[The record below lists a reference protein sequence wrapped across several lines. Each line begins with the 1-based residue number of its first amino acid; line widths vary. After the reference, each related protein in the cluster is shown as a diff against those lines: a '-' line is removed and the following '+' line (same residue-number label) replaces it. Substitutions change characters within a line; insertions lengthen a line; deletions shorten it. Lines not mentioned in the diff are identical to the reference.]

1 MRRTILEGR
10 WLVLR
15 RSVGLAGL
23 LACVLGLGPT
33 ADGAPEPSAPAST
46 PASAAIEALPDRH
59 REFLRSVEVLI
70 TPKEQEIFL
79 GLRETYQRDAFIRR
93 FWKVRDPYPRTE
105 QNELQERWE
114 SHVRQARQQLGE
126 ITSDRALTL
135 IFFGEPSRKVPLM
148 CTALREPLD
157 LWFYDQGAE
166 PIREAFAVVFRGRNE
181 RARRWRPIDGVA
193 ELVDVSRAL
202 GRSDEELVRLLAEE
216 CGRADDLFS
225 AIGQAIDVGQLRERG
240 LWPTPAD
247 EWALAFAARTT
258 DLREGAEKL
267 DAALELTYPGR
278 NQSRTVV
285 QGYLKVPRGQLAPTK
300 LGDHD
305 FYNLIVDGEVLR
317 QGELFE
323 SFRYRFDFPAA
334 GAPDEVPLIV
344 QRYLR
349 PGPYRLIL
357 RVEDAASARMSRSEL
372 ELDVPRWDPSL
383 APPAAGSP
391 AADSQAE
398 AAKPDA
404 AQTAARSALVA
415 AADEAVLQE
424 ANASLSSGD
433 QSIKIAPLREGLQL
447 GKVRVEARTR
457 GEGIAKV
464 AFELDGRR
472 VMSKSAPPYSVEV
485 DLGAKPR
492 LHRLKV
498 LALGAAGEKLA
509 EDQTLLNAG
518 PHRFAVR
525 LIEPQLGKRYEK
537 SLRVHAEVEL
547 PEGEQLDRLEI
558 FLEETRVATLYQ
570 PPFEQPLLL
579 DRPGALSYVRAVAYL
594 ADGNTAE
601 DVSFVNAP
609 DFVDELEV
617 QFVELYAAV
626 LDRKG
631 DFVENLTAEDFK
643 VSEDGEPQQIRRFEA
658 IRDLPIRAGLVIDTS
673 LSMEAQLDDVEK
685 AAYRFL
691 ETVIQPRDRAAVIT
705 FNDKPRLAV
714 RFTSDQGV
722 LAGGLAGLTAE
733 GETALYDT
741 LIYSLHYFSGLT
753 GKRTLVVLTDGAD
766 SRSTYTYEDALE
778 FARRAGVSIYVIGL
792 GLPSSQ
798 RDVRGK
804 MVRLAAETGGE
815 AYFIDTPA
823 QLGRIYDSI
832 QLELRAQ
839 YLLAY
844 QSTHGAAGA
853 PAAGKGAAGKGKD
866 DEFRE
871 VEVKVGKPGLE
882 VKAMKG
888 YFP

>member
-1 MRRTILEGR
+1 MRRMMLDGR
-10 WLVLR
+10 RVLR
-15 RSVGLAGL
+15 RSVGFAGIVVCALWLPCLAAGQTP
-23 LACVLGLGPT
+23 GET
-33 ADGAPEPSAPAST
+33 AAPAQ
-46 PASAAIEALPDRH
+46 AAPVAELSERH

-79 GLRETYQRDAFIRR
+79 GLREVYQRDAFIRR
-93 FWKVRDPYPRTE
+93 FWKVRDPYPRTQ

-126 ITSDRALTL
+126 IASERALTL
-135 IFFGEPSRKVPLM
+135 IFFGEPSRKLPLA
-148 CTALREPLD
+148 CTALREPLE

-166 PIREAFAVVFRGRNE
+166 PIRESFSVIFRGRGE
-181 RARRWRPIDGVA
+181 RSRRWRPMEGFGN
-193 ELVDVSRAL
+193 LVDVTRSM
-202 GRSDEELVRLLAEE
+202 GRTDEELVRLVAEE
-216 CGRADDLFS
+216 CGRAEELFS
-225 AIGQAIDVGQLRERG
+225 AIGQAIDVEQTRERG
-240 LWPTPAD
+240 LWPTPSE

-285 QGYLKVPRGQLAPTK
+285 QGYLKVPRGQLAPTR
-300 LGDHD
+300 LGEHD
-305 FYNLIVDGEVLR
+305 FYNLIVDGEILR

-323 SFRYRFDFPAA
+323 SFRYRFDFPAQS
-334 GAPDEVPLIV
+334 APEEVPLIV

-357 RVEDAASARMSRSEL
+357 RVEDAASARMARSEL
-372 ELDVPRWDPSL
+372 ELEVPRWDPSL
-383 APPAAGSP
+383 APAAVAAGAADPAAADP
-391 AADSQAE
+391 AAPS
-398 AAKPDA
+398 A
-404 AQTAARSALVA
+404 AQAALVA
-415 AADEAVLQE
+415 AAQDAAQEAVLQE

-457 GEGIAKV
+457 GEGIARV
-464 AFELDGRR
+464 AFELNGRR
-472 VMSKSAPPYSVEV
+472 VMSKSAPPFSVEI

-498 LALGAAGEKLA
+498 VALGAGGEKLA

-525 LIEPQLGKRYEK
+525 LIEPQAGKSYEK
-537 SLRVHAEVEL
+537 SLRVHAEVEV
-547 PEGEQLDRLEI
+547 PEGERLDRMEI

-570 PPFEQPLLL
+570 PPFEQPILL
-579 DRPGALSYVRAVAYL
+579 DKPGALSYVRAVAYL

-609 DFVDELEV
+609 EFSDELEV
-617 QFVELYAAV
+617 QFVETYAAV
-626 LDRKG
+626 LDRRG
-631 DFVENLTAEDFK
+631 DFALGLTAEDFT
-643 VSEDGEPQQIRRFEA
+643 VSEDGVAQQIRRFEA

-673 LSMEAQLDDVEK
+673 LSMESQLKDVEK

-691 ETVIQPRDRAAVIT
+691 ETVIKPRDRAAVIT

-714 RFTSDQGV
+714 RFTSDQPV

-741 LIYSLHYFSGLT
+741 LIYALHYFSGLT

-778 FARRAGVSIYVIGL
+778 FARRAGVAIYVIGL

-798 RDVRGK
+798 REVRGK

-815 AYFIDTPA
+815 AYFIENTG

-844 QSTHGAAGA
+844 QSSQGAAGSA
-853 PAAGKGAAGKGKD
+853 SGKD
-866 DEFRE
+866 GKDEFRE
-871 VEVKVGKPGLE
+871 VEVKVSKPGLE

>member
-1 MRRTILEGR
+1 MRGLILEGR
-10 WLVLR
+10 RRVLR
-15 RSVGLAGL
+15 RSVGFAGL
-23 LACVLGLGPT
+23 LVGALGLPL
-33 ADGAPEPSAPAST
+33 GAAAEPPGEPAPQAAPAPGAELS
-46 PASAAIEALPDRH
+46 ERH

-70 TPKEQEIFL
+70 SPKEQEIFL
-79 GLRETYQRDAFIRR
+79 GLREAYQRDAFIRR

-126 ITSDRALTL
+126 ISSERALTL
-135 IFFGEPSRKVPLM
+135 IFFGEPSRKLPLA
-148 CTALREPLD
+148 CTALREPLE
-157 LWFYDQGAE
+157 LWFYDHGAE
-166 PIREAFAVVFRGRNE
+166 PIRDSFAVIFKGRNE
-181 RARRWRPIDGVA
+181 RARRWRPIDGFGD
-193 ELVDVSRAL
+193 LVDFSRSI
-202 GRSDEELVRLLAEE
+202 GRTDEELVRMVGEE
-216 CGRADDLFS
+216 CGRAEELFS
-225 AIGQAIDVGQLRERG
+225 AVGQALDLARVREQG
-240 LWPTPAD
+240 LWPQPSE
-247 EWALAFAARTT
+247 EWVLAFAARGT
-258 DLREGAEKL
+258 DLRAGAEKL

-285 QGYLKVPRGQLAPTK
+285 QGYLKVPRGQLAATK

-323 SFRYRFDFPAA
+323 SFRYRFDFPAQ
-334 GAPDEVPLIV
+334 GAPEEVPLIV

-357 RVEDAASARMSRSEL
+357 RVEDAASTRMSRSEL
-372 ELDVPRWDPSL
+372 ELEVPRWEPGQ
-383 APPAAGSP
+383 APSP
-391 AADSQAE
+391 AAAPAAPAGAAPNE
-398 AAKPDA
+398 AA
-404 AQTAARSALVA
+404 ARLVA
-415 AADEAVLQE
+415 AAQEAADQAVLQE

-472 VMSKSAPPYSVEV
+472 VMSKGAPPFSVEI
-485 DLGAKPR
+485 DLGTKPR

-498 LALGAAGEKLA
+498 LALGPGGEKLA

-525 LIEPQLGKRYEK
+525 LIEPQPGKSYEK
-537 SLRVHAEVEL
+537 SLRVHAEVEV
-547 PEGEQLDRLEI
+547 PEGEQLDRMEI

-570 PPFEQPLLL
+570 PPFEQPVLL
-579 DRPGALSYVRAVAYL
+579 DKPGALSYVRAVAYL

-609 DFVDELEV
+609 DFSDELEV

-631 DFVENLTAEDFK
+631 DFVEGLAAEDFT
-643 VSEDGEPQQIRRFEA
+643 VREDGEPQQIRRFEA

-673 LSMEAQLDDVEK
+673 LSMESQLKDVEK

-691 ETVIQPRDRAAVIT
+691 ETVIKPRDRAAVIT

-714 RFTSDQGV
+714 RFTSDQAV

-798 RDVRGK
+798 REVRGK

-823 QLGRIYDSI
+823 QLGRIYDNI

-844 QSTHGAAGA
+844 QSSQGAAGA
-853 PAAGKGAAGKGKD
+853 AKAAGKDDKD
-866 DEFRE
+866 GFRE
-871 VEVKVGKPGLE
+871 VEVKVGRPGLE